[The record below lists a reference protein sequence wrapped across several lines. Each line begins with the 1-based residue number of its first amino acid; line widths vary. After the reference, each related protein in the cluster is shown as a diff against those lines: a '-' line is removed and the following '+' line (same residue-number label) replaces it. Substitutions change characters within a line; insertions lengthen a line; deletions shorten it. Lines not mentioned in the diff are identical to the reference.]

1 MKHHLRA
8 VYKITDE
15 ETGEVCSVI
24 KVSNVTGVKVATIY
38 TWYNNNKCNTI
49 QKIIERRNAARA
61 SGKVP
66 NVYNTC
72 RGDFTASE
80 ISTIIEEET
89 GQKLAVTT
97 ITRRI
102 SIYGMASP
110 VVWFPKCTSKE
121 FMVLQEKAG
130 IPLRNP
136 DWNEYKALPKAPKF
150 DRASICWRDKFQYG
164 CRKYSDMLWDLV
176 DGKFPKCYKS
186 DGSCFDKIDVLR
198 M

>member
-8 VYKITDE
+8 VYRITDE

-24 KVSNVTGVKVATIY
+24 KVSNITKVKVTTIY
-38 TWYNNNKCNTI
+38 TWYNNNGCNTI
-49 QKIIERRNAARA
+49 QKIIERSKIANV
-61 SGKVP
+61 SGSVPKVHK
-66 NVYNTC
+66 TC
-72 RGDFTASE
+72 RGGFTVGE
-80 ISTIIEEET
+80 ISAIMEEET
-89 GQKLAVTT
+89 GQKLATTT

-102 SIYGMASP
+102 NIYGAASP

-130 IPLRNP
+130 IPFRNP
-136 DWNEYKALPKAPKF
+136 DWSKYKELPKAPKF
-150 DRASICWRDKFQYG
+150 DRASICWRDKFQCG
-164 CRKYSDMLWDLV
+164 CKKYSDMLWDLV

-186 DGSCFDKIDVLR
+186 DGSCFDKIDVLK

>member
-15 ETGEVCSVI
+15 KTGKVYSVI
-24 KVSNVTGVKVATIY
+24 EASNITKVKVTTIY
-38 TWYNNNKCNTI
+38 TWYNDNKCNTI
-49 QKIIERRNAARA
+49 QKIIERSKTAHATGSA
-61 SGKVP
+61 PKV
-66 NVYNTC
+66 YRTC
-72 RGDFTASE
+72 RGDFTAGE
-80 ISTIIEEET
+80 ISAIIEGET
-89 GQKLAVTT
+89 GEKLVTTT

-102 SIYGMASP
+102 NIYGAASP
-110 VVWFPKCTSKE
+110 AIWFPKCTRKE

-130 IPLRNP
+130 ISERNA
-136 DWNEYKALPKAPKF
+136 DWSKYKAPPKAPKF
-150 DRASICWRDKFQYG
+150 DRASICWRNKFQCG
-164 CRKYSDMLWDLV
+164 CKKYSDMLWDLA